1 MSGAAWA
8 RTATQQAPPA
18 RAELPPETALLEIT
32 SALSGADVSIDGQPR
47 GTTRATVG
55 VVPGRHHILLEAQD
69 AIAEARSV
77 DVDGNGTSL
86 ALSLWRARPGV
97 TYLKPPL
104 PGAQLSDGY

>member
-1 MSGAAWA
+1 
-8 RTATQQAPPA
+8 
-18 RAELPPETALLEIT
+18 
-32 SALSGADVSIDGQPR
+32 
-47 GTTRATVG
+47 
-55 VVPGRHHILLEAQD
+55 LLEAQD